1 MTSRDGIEEQVKLIL
16 RDKASVEVSS
26 ADEDLIDTGVLD
38 SLTFVELFLE
48 LEQGFGLTIDITTL
62 ELDDL
67 RSVAKI
73 VDFVARRQDG

>member
-16 RDKASVEVSS
+16 REKASVEVSS

-73 VDFVARRQDG
+73 VEFVIRRQDG